1 MVLKSEISYNE
12 TGYPKRVVDVAATVA
27 SKGGLFFVEPSDW
40 NFHIISHTWTD
51 SARALKERCE
61 EILVGMGWTRDMDPE
76 GHIYTTAFNDPSL
89 FAGLSY
95 YDELIDFLSLLQS
108 DGVEKVWL
116 DVISTN
122 QYDAIETATEMVN
135 MGGFYGLSLGC
146 YVAPHGIGSSNGYQV
161 LDSGTKIPRWFSRV
175 WTFQESV
182 LPAKIYFI
190 VEKFDDTIIDY
201 IKKVSNSHLHDKVWI
216 DWDDN
221 AAYEDEITD
230 GKLYV
235 SGSGDK
241 SRRKFPKSTNLYALG
256 AKAYFEMMGT
266 CLGVHVHGLED
277 LSPKLFE
284 DFYEAFGEISS
295 GDQEIYLETVVKQ
308 VRVRNA
314 SSEEDRVLG
323 ILGLMGFKDVHS
335 LEKNRGLSAQIVSLA
350 QLLFSE
356 KGAVEHLLL
365 NLCAAEYEGY
375 EVNGISWAPDL
386 TADPDDSRAQFRRYF
401 IDNVILKQYEAEVM
415 GVGADGSLELKAQIV
430 TGNLVRTDDA
440 SGISYYLKVGS
451 LVITLSH
458 DTDLD
463 HNLPIH
469 TYYKDENAR
478 AWLGGMMIAAPNIHK
493 MKTYPTNQKHLPIC
507 DITLVYLGNT
517 HHDPHKRGSTC
528 VLMAC
533 IPIGANTLH
542 KIGILHPQASL
553 AIRARR
559 LFLSPRSLVTVG
571 GVGGDLSPYLEKEC
585 QAALQS
591 FNTA

>member
-1 MVLKSEISYNE
+1 MVKKSELSYNE
-12 TGYPKRVVDVAATVA
+12 TAYPKRVVDVAATVA
-27 SKGGLFFVEPSDW
+27 SNGGLYFAVPSDW

-51 SARALKERCE
+51 SARALKERCA
-61 EILVGMGWTRDMDPE
+61 EILQGMRWTRDSDPE

-89 FAGLSY
+89 FTGLSY
-95 YDELIDFLSLLQS
+95 YNELIDFLSLLQS

-175 WTFQESV
+175 WTLQESI
-182 LPAKIYFI
+182 LPQKIYFI
-190 VEKFDDTIIDY
+190 VEQFNDTIIDY
-201 IKKVSNSHLHDKVWI
+201 IKKEPNSHSHDKVWI

-221 AAYEDEITD
+221 AADD
-230 GKLYV
+230 GELTQKLYV
-235 SGSGDK
+235 SDHGDR
-241 SRRKFPKSTNLYALG
+241 SRRKFPNSSNLYALG

-284 DFYEAFGEISS
+284 DFYEAFGEIST
-295 GDQEIYLETVVKQ
+295 GDQEIYMETVVKQ
-308 VRVRNA
+308 VRIRNCA
-314 SSEEDRVLG
+314 SEEDRVLG

-335 LEKNRGLSAQIVSLA
+335 LEKNRTLSAQIVSLA

-356 KGAVEHLLL
+356 KGVVEHLLL

-386 TADPDDSRAQFRRYF
+386 TADLDDSRAQFRRYF

-415 GVGADGSLELKAQIV
+415 SVGNDGSLELKAQIV
-430 TGNLVRTDDA
+430 SGKLVRTDDE
-440 SGISYYLKVGS
+440 SGISYYLTVGP
-451 LVITLSH
+451 LMITLSH

-463 HNLPIH
+463 DNLPIH
-469 TYYKDENAR
+469 TYYKDEKAR

-493 MKTYPTNQKHLPIC
+493 LKSHPTNKKHLPIC

-517 HHDPHKRGSTC
+517 HHDTHKRGTTC

-533 IPIGANTLH
+533 IPIGPHTLH
-542 KIGILHPQASL
+542 KIGILHPQPNL

-559 LFLSPRSLVTVG
+559 LFHSPPSRFIVG

-585 QAALQS
+585 QVVLQS
-591 FNTA
+591 LKAT